1 MYIEIHLLQSFAPSN
16 LNRDD
21 TGSPKD
27 CQFGGARRAR
37 ISSQCLKRAIRTHP
51 AFERAIQV
59 PLGQRTRRL
68 VKLVRERL
76 EKAEKPKEQAERI
89 AAAFVTEYAS
99 KLDPRTTGEDK
110 ETQTAVLIYISES
123 ELQDITQ
130 ALLAEWDNLVAK
142 DEKGLASEIVR
153 IARPITRA
161 HQDVTG
167 APDIALF
174 GRMLAEKPELGL
186 DAACQVA
193 HALSTHPVTVE
204 MDFYTAV
211 DDLLERDEPGAGMMG
226 VTGYDSACYYRYAR
240 IDWNQLVKNL
250 KDDAELARK
259 AVDGFLQ
266 ASLYAVPSGKQNSHA
281 AFNPPS
287 LALAVVRQDGMAWN
301 LANAFE
307 QPVRPGREGGYVA
320 PSLRAL
326 DAYWGALC
334 AAYGQESLQT
344 VAALRCD
351 LGETELV
358 HLAGSLAANE
368 TAWRQAVLN
377 ALPNGG

>member
-1 MYIEIHLLQSFAPSN
+1 MFIEIHLLQSFAPSN

-27 CQFGGARRAR
+27 CEFGGARRAR
-37 ISSQCLKRAIRTHP
+37 ISSQCLKRSIRKHP
-51 AFERAIQV
+51 AFEHATQV
-59 PLGQRTRRL
+59 PLAQRTRRM

-76 EKAEKPKEQAERI
+76 EAAGKPKEQAERI

-99 KLDPRTTGEDK
+99 KLDPRTTGEEK
-110 ETQTAVLIYISES
+110 ETQTAVLIYISEG
-123 ELQDITQ
+123 ELQAITD
-130 ALLAEWDNLVAK
+130 ALLAEWDGLVGIEDKPLADTIAK
-142 DEKGLASEIVR
+142 L
-153 IARPITRA
+153 ARPIVRA

-193 HALSTHPVTVE
+193 HALSTHRVTME

-240 IDWNQLVKNL
+240 IDWDQLVKNL
-250 KDDAELARK
+250 KGDAELARK
-259 AVDGFLQ
+259 AVEGFLR

-287 LALAVVRQDGMAWN
+287 LALAVVRQDGMAWS

-307 QPVRPGREGGYVA
+307 QPVRPQREGGYVA
-320 PSLRAL
+320 PSLVAL
-326 DAYWGALC
+326 DTYWGALC
-334 AAYGQESLQT
+334 AAYGQESLQA
-344 VAALRCD
+344 VAALRCFA
-351 LGETELV
+351 GEAELP
-358 HLAGSLAANE
+358 HLAGSLVVGEA
-368 TAWRQAVLN
+368 AWRQTVLD
-377 ALPNGG
+377 ALRNGG

>member
-1 MYIEIHLLQSFAPSN
+1 MYVEIHLLQSFAPSN

-21 TGSPKD
+21 TGSPKE
-27 CQFGGARRAR
+27 CEFGGARRAR
-37 ISSQCLKRAIRTHP
+37 ISSQCLKRAIRKHP
-51 AFERAIQV
+51 AFAQATKV
-59 PLGQRTRRL
+59 PLAQRTRRM

-76 EKAEKPKEQAERI
+76 EGAGKPKDEAERI

-99 KLDPRTTGEDK
+99 KLDPRTTGDDK
-110 ETQTAVLIYISES
+110 ETQTAVLIYVSEG
-123 ELQDITQ
+123 ELQAITE
-130 ALLAEWDNLVAK
+130 ALLATWD
-142 DEKGLASEIVR
+142 EIVPLEDKKLAQEIVK
-153 IARPITRA
+153 IARPIVRA
-161 HQDVTG
+161 HRDVTG

-193 HALSTHPVTVE
+193 HALSTHRVTME

-240 IDWNQLVKNL
+240 IDWDQLVTNL
-250 KDDAELARK
+250 KGDAKLALK
-259 AVDGFLQ
+259 AVEGFLR

-287 LALAVVRQDGMAWN
+287 LALAVVRQDGMAWS

-307 QPVRPGREGGYVA
+307 QPVRPEREGGYVA
-320 PSLRAL
+320 PSLAAL
-326 DAYWGALC
+326 DRYWGALC
-334 AAYGQESLQT
+334 SAYGQDSLQAVT
-344 VAALRCD
+344 GLRCYA
-351 LGETELV
+351 GEAELS
-358 HLAGSLAANE
+358 HLAGNLVAGE
-368 TAWRQAVLN
+368 QAWRQSVLD
-377 ALPNGG
+377 ALANGG

>member
-1 MYIEIHLLQSFAPSN
+1 MFIEIHLLQSFAPSN

-27 CQFGGARRAR
+27 CEFGGARRAR
-37 ISSQCLKRAIRTHP
+37 ISSQCLKRSIRKHP
-51 AFERAIQV
+51 SFEKTTQV
-59 PLGQRTRRL
+59 PLAQRTRRMI
-68 VKLVRERL
+68 KLVRERL
-76 EKAEKPKEQAERI
+76 EAAGKPNEQAERI

-99 KLDPRTTGEDK
+99 KLDPRTAGPDK
-110 ETQTAVLIYISES
+110 ETQTAVLIYISEG
-123 ELQDITQ
+123 ELQTITA
-130 ALLAEWDNLVAK
+130 ALLAEWGNLIAK
-142 DEKGLASEIVR
+142 SDKDLPDAITKV
-153 IARPITRA
+153 ARPIVRA

-174 GRMLAEKPELGL
+174 GRMLASRPELGL

-193 HALSTHPVTVE
+193 HALSTHRVTME

-240 IDWNQLVKNL
+240 IDWDQLVKNL
-250 KDDAELARK
+250 KGDIELARK
-259 AVDGFLQ
+259 SVDGFLR

-287 LALAVVRQDGMAWN
+287 LALAVVRQDGMAWS

-307 QPVRPGREGGYVA
+307 QPVRPGRESGYVA
-320 PSLRAL
+320 PSLAAL
-326 DAYWGALC
+326 DTYWGALC
-334 AAYGQESLQT
+334 GAYGQDSLLA
-344 VAALRCD
+344 VATLRCFT
-351 LGETELV
+351 GEVELP
-358 HLAGSLAANE
+358 HLAASLMAGEN
-368 TAWRQAVLN
+368 AWRQAVLD
-377 ALPNGG
+377 ALPNKG